1 MKQRRA
7 QPALDANDPPTAS
20 KAVLVLIVDDFAD
33 NREMYALYLR
43 LRGFCV
49 IPCADSR
56 DAVDLALAWV
66 PDIILL
72 ELRMNG
78 LNGLDVLARLQR
90 EPTLAAVPVVAL
102 TASVL
107 SFEQA
112 AAMAAGFTALAI
124 AMQAGL
130 PVMGLRRVWPV
141 RTLANSSHQTVRL

>member
-1 MKQRRA
+1 MPSDRH
-7 QPALDANDPPTAS
+7 P
-20 KAVLVLIVDDFAD
+20 LVLLVDNHTD

-49 IPCADSR
+49 IACADSR
-56 DAVDLALAWV
+56 IAVDLARIWL

-78 LNGLDVLARLQR
+78 LNGLDVIMRLKND
-90 EPTLAAVPVVAL
+90 PNVANIPVVAL

-112 AAMAAGFTALAI
+112 AAMEAGFTALLAKPCLPDEVSDAI
-124 AMQAGL
+124 GDILAKSAAARRAVPAPRSPMTVSPERPFAM
-130 PVMGLRRVWPV
+130 
-141 RTLANSSHQTVRL
+141 

>member
-1 MKQRRA
+1 MPPDRR
-7 QPALDANDPPTAS
+7 P
-20 KAVLVLIVDDFAD
+20 LVLLVDNHTD

-49 IPCADSR
+49 IACADSR
-56 DAVDLALAWV
+56 IVLDLAVTWI

-78 LNGLDVLARLQR
+78 LNGLDVVARLKR
-90 EPTLAAVPVVAL
+90 DPKVAHIPVVAL

-112 AAMAAGFTALAI
+112 AAMAAGFTALLPKPCLPDEVSDAI
-124 AMQAGL
+124 GNILAASAGAKNTAAAAARETTVGTPDRPLAM
-130 PVMGLRRVWPV
+130 
-141 RTLANSSHQTVRL
+141 

>member
-1 MKQRRA
+1 VLPDRR
-7 QPALDANDPPTAS
+7 P
-20 KAVLVLIVDDFAD
+20 LVLLVDNHAD

-49 IPCADSR
+49 IACADSR
-56 DAVDLALAWV
+56 IVVDLALTWM

-78 LNGLDVLARLQR
+78 LNGLDVVARLKR
-90 EPTLAAVPVVAL
+90 EPSIAHIPVVAL

-112 AAMAAGFTALAI
+112 AAMAAGFTALLAKPCLPDEVSNAI
-124 AMQAGL
+124 GDILEASRMRDRPLAM
-130 PVMGLRRVWPV
+130 
-141 RTLANSSHQTVRL
+141 